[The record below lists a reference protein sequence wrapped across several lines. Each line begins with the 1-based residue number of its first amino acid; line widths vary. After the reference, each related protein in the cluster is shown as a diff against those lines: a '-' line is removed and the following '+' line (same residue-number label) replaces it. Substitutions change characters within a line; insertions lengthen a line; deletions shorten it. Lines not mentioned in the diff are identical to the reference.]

1 MDKKLD
7 KIGFIIYKIDY
18 IKNKFFWGGG
28 LLTHPPPFYLSS
40 FMIIFVKYVLK
51 LQILKKNYFNPNQS
65 GLFLL
70 NIQSGGGHIGPQAK
84 YYQKVKK

>member
-28 LLTHPPPFYLSS
+28 DFNPPPFLPLFFYDYLCEICSKVAN
-40 FMIIFVKYVLK
+40 IEEKITLT
-51 LQILKKNYFNPNQS
+51 QS
-65 GLFLL
+65 
-70 NIQSGGGHIGPQAK
+70 QVSHQ
-84 YYQKVKK
+84 